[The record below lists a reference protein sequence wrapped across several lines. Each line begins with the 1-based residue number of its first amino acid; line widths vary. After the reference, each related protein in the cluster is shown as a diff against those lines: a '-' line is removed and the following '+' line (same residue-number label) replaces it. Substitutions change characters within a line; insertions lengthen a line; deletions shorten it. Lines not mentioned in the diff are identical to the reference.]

1 MAAEGPGPRHGDLG
15 LGEAE
20 GWLGGQRVSRGS
32 LSPAPAW
39 VSEPSFT
46 AATGRAQGRK
56 WPFPFLLKGLARP
69 LKEVAPG
76 LSGEV

>member
-1 MAAEGPGPRHGDLG
+1 MAERST
-15 LGEAE
+15 GE
-20 GWLGGQRVSRGS
+20 QR
-32 LSPAPAW
+32 LSQPSSAW

-56 WPFPFLLKGLARP
+56 WPFPFLLKGPARP